1 MRRSSAD
8 RAPHSHVGDSWPIRR
23 PDYDDSTA
31 TLRPLLARIEETDQ
45 PIDEIVYI
53 ACGLTDAEI
62 AMVEEA
68 AG

>member
-1 MRRSSAD
+1 
-8 RAPHSHVGDSWPIRR
+8 
-23 PDYDDSTA
+23 
-31 TLRPLLARIEETDQ
+31 LARIEETDR